1 MSERLTVWCK
11 QHTNDSRFSAGP
23 DWSLL
28 KPQPPSQPAAAKI
41 HPADSLLWLQMRS
54 AAAQAELMTGYSE
67 LDGLSKQL
75 LEWVAQ
81 RVGQETGELY
91 VSEIIRHSEI
101 ASPAT
106 LSKLLVGLKDR
117 GLLSITP
124 HPNDRRCR
132 LVGITESGTELLKV
146 LSAELQDALR
156 GLI

>member
-1 MSERLTVWCK
+1 MTVDVVFLNP
-11 QHTNDSRFSAGP
+11 QP
-23 DWSLL
+23 L
-28 KPQPPSQPAAAKI
+28 KPQPPSQPTAAKI

-54 AAAQAELMTGYSE
+54 AVAQAELMTGYSE

-75 LEWVAQ
+75 LEWIAR
-81 RVGQETGELY
+81 RVGQAEDLY

-106 LSKLLVGLKDR
+106 LSKLLAGLKDR

-132 LVGITESGTELLKV
+132 LVGITESATELLKA
-146 LSAELQDALR
+146 LSAELRDSLER
-156 GLI
+156 